1 MTHSLKR
8 FCGLLGRL
16 ARDDRGA
23 EGLEK
28 VLIIAAIVIPLLA
41 ILLFFRDY
49 LVDWLSDSTD
59 QVRDDADVA
68 NQGDPF

>member
-8 FCGLLGRL
+8 FRKLLGRL
-16 ARDDRGA
+16 AQDDRGA

-28 VLIIAAIVIPLLA
+28 ILIIAAIVIPLLA

-49 LVDWLSDSTD
+49 LVEWLADSTE
-59 QVRDDADVA
+59 QVREDADVA
-68 NQGDPF
+68 NQNDPF